1 MTEAGGLA
9 ALLARWTR
17 MEPAAAT
24 AVAHA
29 LSIAVTAIVL
39 LLAYRVLLRLIE
51 RLVQG
56 VAARRGDT
64 ARSRTLGSLLTSVL
78 RWGLA
83 FIIIVVLLRELGV
96 DVQAILVSAG
106 VLGLAIG
113 LGAQALI
120 RDLITGVFLLF
131 EGLVAV
137 GDVVQVGP
145 ATGTVES
152 IGLRVTKLRLPDGSI
167 RVVPNGALAE
177 FTNFSGGWA
186 RAIVEIAVPHDVDVE
201 RALTLLREA
210 GEAWARDNTG
220 AALDAPSAQG
230 IMRFNGADP
239 VLRLSVRVDA
249 ARRVDVESDLRR
261 RIKAVFDRER
271 LLAAGA

>member
-1 MTEAGGLA
+1 VTEAGGLA

-24 AVAHA
+24 AGAHA

-83 FIIIVVLLRELGV
+83 FIIVVVLLRELGV

>member
-1 MTEAGGLA
+1 VTEAGGLA

-152 IGLRVTKLRLPDGSI
+152 IGLRVTKLRLQDGSI